1 MAITLYIPHS
11 PKRKYSKYKEKKNQQ
26 QQQQQPQL
34 SFILFYFMYEN
45 INLKMLIIFRKIK
58 KEKKKI

>member
-26 QQQQQPQL
+26 QLQQPQL